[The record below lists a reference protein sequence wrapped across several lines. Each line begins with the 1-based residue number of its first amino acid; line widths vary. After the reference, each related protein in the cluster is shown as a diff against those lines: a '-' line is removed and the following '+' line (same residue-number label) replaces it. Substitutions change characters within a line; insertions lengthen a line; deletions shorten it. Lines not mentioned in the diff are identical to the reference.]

1 MQGVPV
7 NRLCTLFVS
16 NSDHRSLINRILVT
30 GKNASSSSSGCTK
43 CTTHSEGS
51 AVGKSQPI
59 VSKAISILY
68 SIKML
73 KHLCFFEG
81 DIEFVL

>member
-51 AVGKSQPI
+51 AVGKSQLPT
-59 VSKAISILY
+59 LR
-68 SIKML
+68 
-73 KHLCFFEG
+73 EWDG
-81 DIEFVL
+81 TQP

>member
-59 VSKAISILY
+59 WTSSARNLAILTTFSAG
-68 SIKML
+68 
-73 KHLCFFEG
+73 HFC
-81 DIEFVL
+81 